1 MKRHLLL
8 YLIAL
13 PALVLTLTAQAHDPK
28 EHMNEKQTPDC
39 AAMKEMDHSKMNM
52 NDPVM
57 QAMMQKCMEQNE
69 KISPDSHSEAKG
81 KEPAKHQHK

>member
-57 QAMMQKCMEQNE
+57 QAMMQKSMG
-69 KISPDSHSEAKG
+69 KDTKMSSDGHDEAEV
-81 KEPAKHQHK
+81 KEPAKHKHK

>member
-28 EHMNEKQTPDC
+28 KHMNEKQTPDC

-57 QAMMQKCMEQNE
+57 QAMMQKCMG
-69 KISPDSHSEAKG
+69 KDTKMSSDGHDEAEV
-81 KEPAKHQHK
+81 KEPAKHKHK

>member
-28 EHMNEKQTPDC
+28 EFTQK
-39 AAMKEMDHSKMNM
+39 S
-52 NDPVM
+52 DPL
-57 QAMMQKCMEQNE
+57 
-69 KISPDSHSEAKG
+69 IG
-81 KEPAKHQHK
+81 F